1 MRNADAEKADD
12 PAKQALHAALK
23 EVRGG
28 VLSRL
33 DGLDDYDVRRPMTP
47 SGTNLLGIV
56 KHLIGVERG
65 YLGECFGRPMAE
77 PLPWYADGSVW
88 DGADMWATAEESR
101 EDLLELYAESC
112 AHADRTIEE
121 LDLDTV
127 GSVPWWPEERRTTNL
142 ATLLVRML
150 EDTARHAGQADVVRE
165 SIDGRGGADHDS
177 FGDEAAWAAYV
188 DRIAAA
194 AETFRR

>member
-1 MRNADAEKADD
+1 MTRATGD
-12 PAKQALHAALK
+12 PAKRALHAALE
-23 EVRGG
+23 EVRAGL
-28 VLSRL
+28 LSRL

-56 KHLIGVERG
+56 KHLVGVERG
-65 YLGECFGRPMAE
+65 YLGECFGRPMPD

-101 EDLLELYAESC
+101 DQLLGLYADAC
-112 AHADRTIEE
+112 AHADTTIEE
-121 LDLDTV
+121 LDLDTP
-127 GSVPWWPEERRTTNL
+127 GSVAWWPEERRRTDL
-142 ATLLVRML
+142 ATLLVRVL
-150 EDTARHAGQADVVRE
+150 GDTARHAGQADVVRE
-165 SIDGRGGADHDS
+165 SIDGRGGSDHES

-194 AETFRR
+194 AEVFRR